1 VTSAVV
7 LAASVHLHRKCPAD
21 PAAALVV
28 RCHSAPLSRPTRRSK
43 RMSKLTR
50 HQPYPARWVLTS
62 QAVARRG
69 LLLEVD
75 YSIEGDR

>member
-1 VTSAVV
+1 
-7 LAASVHLHRKCPAD
+7 
-21 PAAALVV
+21 
-28 RCHSAPLSRPTRRSK
+28 
-43 RMSKLTR
+43 
-50 HQPYPARWVLTS
+50 VLTS